1 MSLPPLREVKLSP
14 QDETAA
20 WWWLAGCMQRER
32 VLCAGLRCLALILM
46 EFIYLDLFP
55 PAEVGKTL
63 KQEAFSGEAGCQEP
77 G

>member
-1 MSLPPLREVKLSP
+1 MRQQHGGGL
-14 QDETAA
+14 QDVCSVNVCT
-20 WWWLAGCMQRER
+20 
-32 VLCAGLRCLALILM
+32 GLRCLALILM